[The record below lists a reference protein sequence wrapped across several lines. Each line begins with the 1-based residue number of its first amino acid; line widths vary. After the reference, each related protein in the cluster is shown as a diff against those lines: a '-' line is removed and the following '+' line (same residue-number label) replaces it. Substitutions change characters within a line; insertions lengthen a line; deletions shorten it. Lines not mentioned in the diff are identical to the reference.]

1 MPTLYVTCHECHTEF
16 PTPIGVTDQGL
27 SGVLIS
33 GMVHTCP
40 KCGHEGQFFTQDYH
54 IPAATSGRVESG
66 ADVAVK
72 TQTDEKRAEN
82 QVDMVK
88 VAGYGVKPEG

>member
-1 MPTLYVTCHECHTEF
+1 MPTLYVTCHNCHTEF

-33 GMVHTCP
+33 GLTHKCP
-40 KCGHEGQFFTQDYH
+40 NCGEEAQYFTQDYH
-54 IPAATSGRVESG
+54 VPTATSGRVESG

-72 TQTDEKRAEN
+72 NEGDERRAEN

-88 VAGYGVKPEG
+88 LAGYGVKPEG